1 MMVNAQLYVKDLP
14 GRLVESLEPIS
25 LVNGN
30 IVGVVHDREQIV
42 NQRICIDVTF
52 EIKGSSELDQLKDIW
67 KMRDVLIAKIGSVY
81 KTYTMEYMLVGKF
94 KASFVESLIDDVSK
108 TVTLESVDVNYSSQ
122 NASPTRTA
130 MISAELLSESDLK
143 KFDSFLM
150 DACKNSGVVY
160 VRGL

>member
-52 EIKGSSELDQLKDIW
+52 EIKDTSELDKLKAIW
-67 KMRDVLIAKIGSVY
+67 RSKDVQIAKIGSVY
-81 KTYTMEYMLVGKF
+81 KTITMEYMLVGKF
-94 KASFVESLIDDVSK
+94 KASFVESLIDEVSSLI
-108 TVTLESVDVNYSSQ
+108 TLESVNVNYSSQ
-122 NASPTRTA
+122 NASSTRTA
-130 MISAELLSESDLK
+130 MITTELMSEGDLK
-143 KFDSFLM
+143 KFDAFLA
-150 DACKNSGVVY
+150 DACKKSNIVY
-160 VRGL
+160 IRGL

>member
-25 LVNGN
+25 LFNGN

-52 EIKGSSELDQLKDIW
+52 EIKNTSELEKLKEIW
-67 KMRDVLIAKIGSVY
+67 KSKDVQIAKIGSVY
-81 KTYTMEYMLVGKF
+81 KTFTMEYMLIGKF
-94 KASFVESLIDDVSK
+94 KASHVESIIDDASTK
-108 TVTLESVDVNYSSQ
+108 ISFESVDVNYSSK
-122 NASPTRTA
+122 NASSTRTA
-130 MISAELLSESDLK
+130 MISAELMSENDLK
-143 KFDSFLM
+143 KFDSFLA
-150 DACKNSGVVY
+150 DACRKANIVY

>member
-52 EIKGSSELDQLKDIW
+52 EVRGNPELEQLKDIW
-67 KMRDVLIAKIGSVY
+67 KSKDVLIAKIGSVY
-81 KTYTMEYMLVGKF
+81 KTYTMEYMLVGSF
-94 KASFVESLIDDVSK
+94 KASFVESLIDKASK
-108 TVTLESVDVNYSSQ
+108 AVTFESVDVSYSSK
-122 NASPTRTA
+122 NASSARTA
-130 MISAELLSESDLK
+130 MISAELRSEGDVKTL
-143 KFDSFLM
+143 DAFLM
-150 DACKNSGVVY
+150 GACKKSKIVY
-160 VRGL
+160 IRGL